1 MKILLLTKS
10 LSNDFTFDRL
20 FKTPLS
26 NILGST
32 LERFNQGELYY
43 PAGTKKVSANDKK
56 EWIQDRE
63 HVFNQFDVILCSDGD
78 YFKTLAGTSKAEGTI
93 GLMYDSK
100 YFKPKLMYVPS
111 ATACNFHPD
120 KNLAKLDFVFSKL
133 KDYANGTYEEIGKG
147 IIHSYEHPL
156 TIPDIERCFQKL
168 HQYPALTL
176 DIEAKSLRFADA
188 GIWTIS
194 FAWDEHNYICF
205 SIDAIENQS
214 KKARQLLKEFIET
227 YKGKFIVHK
236 GNYDITVM
244 NYVLFQ
250 NEDITNIRGQVQ
262 GLNTF
267 FGLNNSKLDDTL
279 VITYLATNSC
289 AGNTLGLKDLA
300 SEFAGDWAVDVK
312 DVTKVPLEELMTYN
326 GIDCLSTWYVYKKYY
341 PKMVQDE
348 QEDLYKSFMLP
359 TLKTNIRCQ
368 LNGLPIDPIEVNKFS
383 KDLTKEGFELIERLI
398 NTKEVQEAQWNLA
411 EKTTIKRNAKL
422 KKKRTIAAENLEQ
435 FNFSSNKQLQVL
447 IYDVMGLPV
456 IERTD
461 AKEPAVGK
469 KVLHT
474 LINHTENQIY
484 KDILQDLCD
493 LADVQKIQSAFIPAF
508 SNPVN
513 YKGFNRLCGYFN
525 LGGTVSGRL
534 SSSDVNLQQ
543 LPATGSRFAKPVK
556 KLFKS
561 SNEWIMAGID
571 FASLEDRI
579 SALTT
584 KDPEKLKVYTDNY
597 DGHCLRAYNY
607 FKEQM
612 PDITEELEKVNSEEE
627 KVEII
632 NSIAH
637 RYKHLRQDSKAP
649 TFALTYGG
657 TYLTLIKNCGFNE
670 TTAKAIEKSYHELY
684 VVSDNWV
691 QDHIKRACEVGYITT
706 GFGLR
711 VRTPILA
718 NTVYSDKMSNLA
730 SAEARTA
737 GNALGQG
744 WGVLNDRAMNEVINN
759 IDSLGLTENI
769 LPLAKIHDACYYLVR
784 NDIDIILK
792 LNELTTKAAKWQDH
806 PVIAHDEVHLSGQLD
821 LFYPDWA
828 HPITLPE
835 ECNEEQLINLVK
847 QTEDTK

>member
-10 LSNDFTFDRL
+10 LSNDFTFNRL
-20 FKTPLS
+20 FKDPLS
-26 NILGST
+26 NILGSN
-32 LERFNQGELYY
+32 LESFNQGELYY
-43 PAGTKKVSANDKK
+43 PAGAKKVSANDKK

-156 TIPDIERCFQKL
+156 TIPDIEKCFQKL

-205 SIDAIENQS
+205 PIDAIENQS
-214 KKARQLLKEFIET
+214 TQARQLLKEFIET

-250 NEDITNIRGQVQ
+250 NEDITNIKGQVY
-262 GLNTF
+262 GLNVF
-267 FGLNNSKLDDTL
+267 FGLDNLKLDDTL

-341 PKMVQDE
+341 PKMVRDE

-383 KDLTKEGFELIERLI
+383 KELTKEGFELVERLI
-398 NTKEVQEAQWNLA
+398 NTKEVQEAQWKLA
-411 EKTTIKRNAKL
+411 EEATIKRNAKL
-422 KKKRTIAAENLEQ
+422 KKKQTTVEENLEQ
-435 FNFSSNKQLQVL
+435 FNFSSNKQLQILV
-447 IYDVMGLPV
+447 YDVMKLPV

-474 LINHTENQIY
+474 LINHTENQTY
-484 KDILQDLCD
+484 KNILQDLCD

-508 SNPVN
+508 TNPVK

-561 SNEWIMAGID
+561 SNEWIMVGID
-571 FASLEDRI
+571 FNALEARI
-579 SALTT
+579 DALTT
-584 KDPEKLKVYTDNY
+584 KDPVKLKVFTEGWDV
-597 DGHCLRAYNY
+597 HCLNASIA
-607 FKEQM
+607 FGKFM
-612 PDITEELEKVNSEEE
+612 PDIDISNKDSVNSIKE
-627 KVEII
+627 
-632 NSIAH
+632 S
-637 RYKHLRQDSKAP
+637 YGYYRQKAKNYG
-649 TFALTYGG
+649 FCLQYGG
-657 TYLTLIKNCGFNE
+657 TEHALVKQVGLTCDE
-670 TTAKAIEKSYHELY
+670 AKIAYMNYHETY
-684 VVSDNWV
+684 KVSNEWK
-691 QDHIKRACEVGYITT
+691 QAHIKKACEVGYITT

-744 WGVLNDRAMNEVINN
+744 WGVLNDRAMNEVIDN
-759 IDSLGLTENI
+759 IDVLGLTEDI

-835 ECNEEQLINLVK
+835 ECNEEHLINLVK
-847 QTEDTK
+847 QTEDIK